1 MSWNHHPFESMRR
14 DVQYAVRSLLRSPV
28 FTAVAVVTLAL
39 GIGANA
45 AIFTVLNA
53 VVLQPFQ
60 YADADRLVVIHETVR
75 EIRLAPRLAVN
86 AAHVEEWRQRARGVE
101 RIAMLRD
108 MSVTLT
114 GNGEPERL
122 TLGRV
127 SASLFSMLGARPQ
140 LGRVFLDEEDRAG
153 RDLVV
158 VLSYELWQR
167 RFGSSSDVIGRRLVL
182 DDQPYTV
189 VGVLPRDFR
198 LPRLSDVY
206 PVPIAATSPQL
217 WKPFGLRDDERTPI
231 GDFNYACIAKLRPGV
246 SATTAAAELASIQS
260 EIDTRLAQQVGL
272 GAAIVPLAEQVTSR
286 VRTTVWLLQ
295 AASGLVLLIVCVN
308 VASLVI
314 GRTASRR
321 RELAVRKAIGATNRH
336 LLTQMLIECSLLG
349 GIAAV
354 AALLLAGATV
364 RIVDARAPV
373 DLPRVNEI
381 GLDPAV
387 VTFVILITMTTTA
400 LIGLAAAW
408 RGTRVDTTEAMR
420 ESPRTTSA
428 GRVALATRSSLVAT
442 QVALSAVS
450 LVAAGLLLHSLAN
463 VMRVDKGFDAAGVV
477 AADLTLPPIRY
488 SNLGSTAA
496 FVRSMMAELSAQPG
510 VISAGV
516 VSQPPLTG
524 AGGNNS
530 LLREGELA
538 PSAQPPIVDFRPTNR
553 GYFETMS
560 IPLHSGRL
568 FDDTDAQRP
577 VAVVSALTA
586 RRVWPGQDPIGK
598 RFRLGSPKALLIE
611 VIGVVGDIHGVSLSD
626 EPTPT
631 VYLPFWQRSFNRN
644 RLYVV
649 VKTSGEAATAAPIV
663 RRAVSQSDSAI
674 AVSEVRTMQ
683 AVVEGSTAARRF
695 QASLLLLFGAA
706 ALVLTILGTYAMLS
720 YAVVARTTEIG
731 IRLALGEPR
740 GRVLGHVLR
749 DAAWLV
755 AAGLAIGLPTAL
767 AAGVAMR
774 GLLFAVVPYDALT
787 FAATTAVLVVTAL
800 VAALGPAWRASRV
813 DPMIT
818 LRSAA

>member
-1 MSWNHHPFESMRR
+1 MPWSLALLESVHRDMR
-14 DVQYAVRSLLRSPV
+14 YAVRSLLRSPV
-28 FTAVAVVTLAL
+28 FTAVAVVSLAL

-53 VVLQPFQ
+53 VVLRPFQ
-60 YADADRLVVIHETVR
+60 YADADRLVVIHEAVR
-75 EIRLAPRLAVN
+75 EIRLAPRLPVN
-86 AAHVEEWRQRARGVE
+86 AAHVEEWRQRARGLE
-101 RIAMLRD
+101 QIAMLRD
-108 MSVTLT
+108 LNVTLT
-114 GNGEPERL
+114 GTGEPERL
-122 TLGRV
+122 TMGRV
-127 SASLFSMLGARPQ
+127 SASLFPMLGVRPP

-153 RDLVV
+153 RDQVV

-167 RFGSSSDVIGRRLVL
+167 RFGSSSDIIGRRLVL

-206 PVPIAATSPQL
+206 PISIASTSPQL
-217 WKPFGLRDDERTPI
+217 WKPFGLRDDERVPI
-231 GDFNYACIAKLRPGV
+231 GDFNYGCIAKLRPGI
-246 SATTAAAELASIQS
+246 SATAASAELASIQS
-260 EIDTRLAQQVGL
+260 DIDTRLTRRVGL
-272 GAAIVPLAEQVTSR
+272 GAAIVPLADQVTSR
-286 VRTTVWLLQ
+286 VRTAVWLLQ
-295 AASGLVLLIVCVN
+295 AASGIVLLIVCVN

-314 GRTASRR
+314 GRTAARR
-321 RELAVRKAIGATNRH
+321 RELAVRKAIGATSRH
-336 LLTQMLIECSLLG
+336 LVTQMLIECSLLG
-349 GIAAV
+349 GAAAV
-354 AALLLAGATV
+354 AAVLLAAATV
-364 RIVDARAPV
+364 RFFDARAPV
-373 DLPRVNEI
+373 DLPRVNDI
-381 GLDPAV
+381 RLDPAV
-387 VTFVILITMTTTA
+387 GAFVILITMMTTA

-408 RGTRVDTTEAMR
+408 RSIRVDTTETMR
-420 ESPRTTSA
+420 ESTRTTSA
-428 GRVALATRSSLVAT
+428 GRVALATRSILVAT
-442 QVALSAVS
+442 QVALSAIS

-488 SNLGSTAA
+488 PDLVSTTA
-496 FVRSMMAELSAQPG
+496 FVRSLLTQLSPQPG

-516 VSQPPLTG
+516 VSQPPLAG
-524 AGGNNS
+524 AGGNNN
-530 LLREGELA
+530 LLPEGEL
-538 PSAQPPIVDFRPTNR
+538 STQPPIVDFRPTNR

-568 FDDTDAQRP
+568 FDDTDGQRP
-577 VAVVSALTA
+577 VAVVSAMAA
-586 RRVWPGQDPIGK
+586 RRGWPGQDPIGK
-598 RFRLGSPKALLIE
+598 RFRLGSPQGRLIE

-631 VYLPFWQRSFNRN
+631 VYLPYWQRSFNRN